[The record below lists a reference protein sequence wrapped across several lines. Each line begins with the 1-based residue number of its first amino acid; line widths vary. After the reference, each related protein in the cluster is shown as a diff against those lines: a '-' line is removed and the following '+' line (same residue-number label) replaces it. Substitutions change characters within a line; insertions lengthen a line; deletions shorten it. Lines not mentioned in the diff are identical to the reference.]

1 MKEDEYKEEE
11 FLMLSGIQHFV
22 FCRRQWALIHIEQQW
37 NENVFTVEGNILHEK
52 AHDGYSSEKR
62 RDVIISRGMP
72 IHSRRLGI
80 SGNCD
85 IVEFHKDENGV
96 FLPERGDKYTLFPVE
111 YKRGKPK
118 VSDEDK
124 MQLTAQV
131 LCLEEMFVTKI
142 PTAYLYY
149 GEIRRRE
156 QVDITEELKQKCK
169 DILQEM
175 HGCFR
180 RGYTPK
186 VKKHKKCDSCSLK
199 ELCLPSLEGK
209 QSVSRYIQSYLEEG
223 NEKEEFD

>member
-1 MKEDEYKEEE
+1 MKESDYKEEE

-62 RDVIISRGMP
+62 KDIIISRGMP

-85 IVEFHKDENGV
+85 IVEFHKDEQGV
-96 FLPERGDKYTLFPVE
+96 FLPERNDKYSLFPIE

-118 VSDEDK
+118 ITDEDK

-131 LCLEEMFVTKI
+131 MCLEEMFVTQI
-142 PTAYLYY
+142 PEAYLYY

-156 QVDITEELKQKCK
+156 RVEITQEMKQECTAL
-169 DILQEM
+169 LQEM
-175 HGCFR
+175 HGYFS

-186 VKKHKKCDSCSLK
+186 VKKSKKCDACSLK
-199 ELCLPSLEGK
+199 DLCLPSLEAK
-209 QSVSRYIQSYLEEG
+209 QNVCGYIQTYLEEG
-223 NEKEEFD
+223 NVKGEFD